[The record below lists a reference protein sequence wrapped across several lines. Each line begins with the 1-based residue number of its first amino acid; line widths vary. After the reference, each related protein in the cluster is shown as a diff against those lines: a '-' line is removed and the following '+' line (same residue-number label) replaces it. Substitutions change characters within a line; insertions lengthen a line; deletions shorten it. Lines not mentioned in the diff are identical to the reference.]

1 MVPYF
6 RRLKLIVVDC
16 PSLQK
21 RLENKIKNAKLAYKK
36 AKVERHQ
43 ARKRTRLLAAANP
56 ILKDL
61 LRKMEVD

>member
-6 RRLKLIVVDC
+6 KRLKLIVVDC

-21 RLENKIKNAKLAYKK
+21 RLADKIKNAKLAYKK

-43 ARKRTRLLAAANP
+43 ARKRTVLAAANP

>member
-6 RRLKLIVVDC
+6 QRLKLIVVDC

-21 RLENKIKNAKLAYKK
+21 HLENKIENAKLAYKRAK
-36 AKVERHQ
+36 AERHE
-43 ARKRTRLLAAANP
+43 ARKRSRPIAAANP

-61 LRKMEVD
+61 LLKMKVG